1 MLLVRLVLSML
12 SEFKILDWRQ
22 REEKLFYFEVFS
34 NNIPFSVDKTDQFDL
49 NNTEAPN
56 PLP

>member
-1 MLLVRLVLSML
+1 MQLSML

-22 REEKLFYFEVFS
+22 WEKKLFYFEVFS
-34 NNIPFSVDKTDQFDL
+34 NYIPFSVDKTDRFDL

-56 PLP
+56 PLS

>member
-1 MLLVRLVLSML
+1 MQLSML

-22 REEKLFYFEVFS
+22 WEKKLFYFAVFS
-34 NNIPFSVDKTDQFDL
+34 NYIPFSVDKTDQFDL